1 MAEIKTLIDGGMF
14 DSTEIV
20 ETTDGYPRGNKAVD
34 SAFFAKMIA
43 CFYGDGVWGEDSF
56 KVTPAG
62 GMTLWVSGG
71 IAWCRGYMA
80 WQKTDTAMTLGNSG
94 TYSIILRLDT
104 LAGEFSLVAKAGTGA
119 AEDSEYVKE
128 LLLATVNIPT
138 SAAAVN
144 DKMISDKRDYV
155 TSTVDALSTVETA
168 KNAAKLGGL
177 APEDFLKTSGGV
189 MNGDMRAKPD
199 KSGMSVVRN
208 IGYGTT
214 LPDSMSDGDLF
225 ILLE

>member
-1 MAEIKTLIDGGMF
+1 MAEIKTLIEGGMF

-34 SAFFAKMIA
+34 SAFFAKMIS
-43 CFYGDGVWGEDSF
+43 CFYRDGVWGEDSF

-80 WQKTDTAMTLGNSG
+80 WRKTDTSITLPGSG
-94 TYSIILRLDT
+94 SYSIVLRLDT
-104 LAGEFSLVAKAGTGA
+104 LAGEFSLVAKEGPEI
-119 AEDSEYVKE
+119 EDSEYIKE
-128 LLLATVNIPT
+128 LLLATINAPT
-138 SAAAVN
+138 SATAVN
-144 DKMISDKRDYV
+144 DTMITDKRDYV
-155 TSTVDALSTVETA
+155 TSTVDALSTVDTA

-177 APEDFLKTSGGV
+177 APEEYLKTSGGV
-189 MNGDMRAKPD
+189 MSGDMRAKPD

-208 IGYGTT
+208 IGYGTI
-214 LPDSMSDGDLF
+214 LPDYMSDGDLF